1 MIFKHKL
8 VFGQDNAVRLRE
20 AYQTVNKRAKI
31 ERSHDDNGTR
41 GLTKLGS

>member
-8 VFGQDNAVRLRE
+8 VFGQDNAVRE
-20 AYQTVNKRAKI
+20 AYQTVNKRAKND
-31 ERSHDDNGTR
+31 RSHDDNGTR